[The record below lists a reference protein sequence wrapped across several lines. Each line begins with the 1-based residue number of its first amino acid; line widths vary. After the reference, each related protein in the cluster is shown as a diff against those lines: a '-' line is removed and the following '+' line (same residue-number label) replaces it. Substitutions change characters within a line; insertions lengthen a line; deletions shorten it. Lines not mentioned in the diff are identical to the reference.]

1 MCLALLMRYMIWQ
14 GDLERERI
22 ENQRL
27 LDQQEERRMNE
38 EYEAGQLLLQNLK
51 NDEEELMNQ
60 VTFLLSAYHTGLI
73 IDSPRKRPAK
83 RKEQMTLSQNDT
95 I

>member
-27 LDQQEERRMNE
+27 LDQQEERRMNK

-60 VTFLLSAYHTGLI
+60 VTFLISAYQTSLI
-73 IDSPRKRPAK
+73 IDSSRKRPAK
-83 RKEQMTLSQNDT
+83 RKVQMTLS
-95 I
+95 

>member
-1 MCLALLMRYMIWQ
+1 MIWQ

-60 VTFLLSAYHTGLI
+60 VTFLISAYQTSLI
-73 IDSPRKRPAK
+73 IDSSRKRPAK
-83 RKEQMTLSQNDT
+83 RKEQMTLSRNDT

>member
-1 MCLALLMRYMIWQ
+1 MIWQ

-60 VTFLLSAYHTGLI
+60 VTFLISAYQTSLI
-73 IDSPRKRPAK
+73 IDSSRKRPAK
-83 RKEQMTLSQNDT
+83 RKVQMTLS
-95 I
+95 

>member
-73 IDSPRKRPAK
+73 KDSTRKRPAK

>member
-1 MCLALLMRYMIWQ
+1 MIWQ

-22 ENQRL
+22 ENQRF

-38 EYEAGQLLLQNLK
+38 EYETGQLLLQNLK

-60 VTFLLSAYHTGLI
+60 VTFLLSANHTGLI
-73 IDSPRKRPAK
+73 IDSTRKRPAK
-83 RKEQMTLSQNDT
+83 RKEQMTLE
-95 I
+95 

>member
-1 MCLALLMRYMIWQ
+1 MIWQ

-60 VTFLLSAYHTGLI
+60 VTFLISAYQTSLI
-73 IDSPRKRPAK
+73 IDSSRKRPNEK
-83 RKEQMTLSQNDT
+83 NK
-95 I
+95 

>member
-1 MCLALLMRYMIWQ
+1 MIWQ

-22 ENQRL
+22 ENQRF

-60 VTFLLSAYHTGLI
+60 VTFLISAYQTSLI
-73 IDSPRKRPAK
+73 IDSSRKRPAK
-83 RKEQMTLSQNDT
+83 RKEQMTLSRNGT